1 MDRGDRAR
9 DNMRLH
15 LKAETRHA
23 NRILDPLLTINNI
36 APGDDMNH
44 FAVRRN
50 GNRARDFDGAT
61 DIVLYNIAMAWRDSD
76 EASAIPR
83 LDMTPGD
90 PYIGCFNFL
99 S

>member
-1 MDRGDRAR
+1 MDCGNCAR

-15 LKAETRHA
+15 LKAETGHA

-36 APGDDMNH
+36 APRDDMNH

-50 GNRARDFDGAT
+50 GNRERNFDGAT
-61 DIVLYNIAMAWRDSD
+61 DIILHNIAMAWRDSD
-76 EASAIPR
+76 KAPAILR
-83 LDMTPGD
+83 LDMAPGD
-90 PYIGCFNFL
+90 PYIGRFNFL